1 MRFGGYKGKV
11 IAVNAGDVVV
21 LPAGTGHQRI
31 SASRDLLV
39 VGGYPTPKKYD
50 ECKGTTAER
59 QKALKTI
66 PKVPLPAKDPI
77 YDEGGPLTD
86 LWK

>member
-1 MRFGGYKGKV
+1 MRFGGDKGKV

-50 ECKGTTAER
+50 ECGNDSAAPEGTQDNSESTAAGER
-59 QKALKTI
+59 PHLRRGRSAH
-66 PKVPLPAKDPI
+66 
-77 YDEGGPLTD
+77 
-86 LWK
+86 

>member
-1 MRFGGYKGKV
+1 
-11 IAVNAGDVVV
+11 
-21 LPAGTGHQRI
+21 
-31 SASRDLLV
+31 LLV
-39 VGGYPTPKKYD
+39 VGGYPTPEKYD
-50 ECKGTTAER
+50 ECKGTTEER

-77 YDEGGPLTD
+77 YGEGGPLTD